1 MVCVKSH
8 SQSSPLSDIQ
18 VLKVEK
24 SGENV
29 PATSAGRI
37 VNIPHLLSKLFLLSY
52 VAHTISFHVFNSLCY
67 SPFFFIPTSSSSLP
81 PCLFPSLHSLPPS
94 SPLSLPSPLPFFPL
108 SLPSPLPP
116 SSPLSLPSPL
126 PSFPI
131 SPSSLQ
137 LVSEW
142 HELSTKWQD
151 LSVVLADGPLEFT
164 MLQSNDHPERSP
176 DAHEPY

>member
-81 PCLFPSLHSLPPS
+81 PCLFPSIPFPPHL
-94 SPLSLPSPLPFFPL
+94 LSHYPLPFPPSQSHRLLFSL
-108 SLPSPLPP
+108 SLSGM
-116 SSPLSLPSPL
+116 SSRRSDRTSL
-126 PSFPI
+126 
-131 SPSSLQ
+131 
-137 LVSEW
+137 
-142 HELSTKWQD
+142 
-151 LSVVLADGPLEFT
+151 
-164 MLQSNDHPERSP
+164 
-176 DAHEPY
+176 

>member
-94 SPLSLPSPLPFFPL
+94 SPLSLPSPLP
-108 SLPSPLPP
+108 
-116 SSPLSLPSPL
+116 
-126 PSFPI
+126 SFPI

-142 HELSTKWQD
+142 HELSTKWQN
-151 LSVVLADGPLEFT
+151 LSIVLADGPLEFT